1 MHENDG
7 ELLGKFQKQQRAI
20 NRVHS
25 SGKNGA
31 SSFLS
36 LMSLRFCDILPPDPT
51 PPKSGGANA
60 HLTVVC

>member
-1 MHENDG
+1 MHEKDG

-36 LMSLRFCDILPPDPT
+36 LMIFKVL
-51 PPKSGGANA
+51 
-60 HLTVVC
+60 